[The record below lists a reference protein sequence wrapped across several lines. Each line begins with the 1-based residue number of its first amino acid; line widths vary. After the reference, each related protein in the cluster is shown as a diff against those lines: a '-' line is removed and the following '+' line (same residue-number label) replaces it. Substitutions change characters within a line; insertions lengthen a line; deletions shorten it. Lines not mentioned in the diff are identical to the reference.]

1 MTPWSMKARASREA
15 RAETSSGPIWA
26 SEEATAAYDTR
37 AVPSRST
44 ISSKAASVSPRADA
58 P

>member
-1 MTPWSMKARASREA
+1 MKARATREA
-15 RAETSSGPIWA
+15 RVDTSSGPIWA
-26 SEEATAAYDTR
+26 SDDATAAYCAR

-44 ISSKAASVSPRADA
+44 ISSNAAVVNPRADS